1 MSSLLDKVWQKI
13 TGDRGRLWSRS
24 RRQVALREIEEQFHL
39 RLTEEEVFR
48 AATLFF
54 SLLSG
59 YSLIRKE
66 VVANE
71 VHRQL
76 ALIAEEEEKSGV

>member
-1 MSSLLDKVWQKI
+1 MLSPFAKI
-13 TGDRGRLWSRS
+13 LKMTGGRGRLWSRS
-24 RRQVALREIEEQFHL
+24 RRKAALQEIEEQFDL

-76 ALIAEEEEKSGV
+76 ALSAEEEEKGII

>member
-1 MSSLLDKVWQKI
+1 
-13 TGDRGRLWSRS
+13 
-24 RRQVALREIEEQFHL
+24 
-39 RLTEEEVFR
+39 VFR

-66 VVANE
+66 VVAQE
-71 VHRQL
+71 VRRQL
-76 ALIAEEEEKSGV
+76 AMLDEEEEKSGV

>member
-1 MSSLLDKVWQKI
+1 MVSPFAKILKI
-13 TGDRGRLWSRS
+13 TGGRGRLWSRS
-24 RRQVALREIEEQFHL
+24 CRQAALREMEEQFDL

-76 ALIAEEEEKSGV
+76 AMSVEEEEKDIV

>member
-1 MSSLLDKVWQKI
+1 MSSPWDTVLKNSEEPE
-13 TGDRGRLWSRS
+13 RLWSQS
-24 RRQVALREIEEQFHL
+24 RREAALREIEEQFHL
-39 RLTEEEVFR
+39 HLTEEEVFR

-66 VVANE
+66 VVAQE

-76 ALIAEEEEKSGV
+76 AMLDEEEEKSGV